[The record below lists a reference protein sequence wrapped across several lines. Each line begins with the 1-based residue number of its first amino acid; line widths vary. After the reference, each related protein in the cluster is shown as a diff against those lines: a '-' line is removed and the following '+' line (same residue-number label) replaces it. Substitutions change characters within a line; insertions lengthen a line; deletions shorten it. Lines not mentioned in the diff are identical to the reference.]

1 MSDFLSHHHWLYTEV
16 GSGSNVEDG
25 LVALSWQDAFIRH
38 IMTINDHPSDK
49 SSQAKG
55 IIHFYRLNYPTI
67 LLGPKD
73 TRLKALPEGIAY
85 LNKQGYATHLRAHG
99 GLAVVSDPGIINVS
113 FISNLK
119 EFPLSIDEGYEQMIQ
134 WLKEALSTLG
144 LNVESYEVP
153 DSYCP
158 GTYDIVIQQQKIGGI
173 AQRRFKD
180 GVAVAAYISV
190 TGNQKER
197 SEIIRQFYQTSEAD
211 SPYPNVN
218 PDVMANIND
227 FLAQS
232 ISVEKFKQLL
242 LNTVQQQTKLTHF
255 PNPDQ
260 GLEALYQKMYQKTLD
275 RNYRLPINK

>member
-1 MSDFLSHHHWLYTEV
+1 MSEFLSHHHWLYTEV
-16 GSGSNVEDG
+16 GSGSNADDG

-38 IMTINDHPSDK
+38 IMTVNDHPSDK

-67 LLGPKD
+67 ILGPKD

-85 LNKQGYATHLRAHG
+85 LNKQGFAPHLRAHG
-99 GLAVVSDPGIINVS
+99 GLAVVSDPGIINIS

-119 EFPLSIDEGYEQMIQ
+119 EYPLTIDEGYEQMIQ
-134 WLKEALSTLG
+134 WLKEALSPLG
-144 LNVESYEVP
+144 LKVESYEVP

-158 GTYDIVIQQQKIGGI
+158 GTYDIIIQQQKIGGI

-190 TGNQKER
+190 TGNQRER
-197 SEIIRQFYQTSEAD
+197 AKIIRQFYQISEAD
-211 SPYPNVN
+211 SQYPNVN
-218 PDVMANIND
+218 PDVMSNIND
-227 FLAQS
+227 FLAKP

-242 LNTVQQQTKLTHF
+242 LNTVQQQTQLTRL
-255 PNPDQ
+255 PDS
-260 GLEALYQKMYQKTLD
+260 GEALEALYQKMYQKTLD
-275 RNYRLPINK
+275 RNYPLQINK

>member
-1 MSDFLSHHHWLYTEV
+1 MSEFLSYHHWLYTEV
-16 GSGSNVEDG
+16 GSGSNADDG

-38 IMTINDHPSDK
+38 IMTLNDHPSDK

-67 LLGPKD
+67 ILGPKD

-85 LNKQGYATHLRAHG
+85 LNWEGFATHLRAHG
-99 GLAVVSDPGIINVS
+99 GLAVVSDPGIINIS

-119 EFPLSIDEGYEQMIQ
+119 EYPLTIDEGYEQMIR
-134 WLKEALSTLG
+134 WLKEALSPMG
-144 LNVESYEVP
+144 LKVESYEVP

-190 TGNQKER
+190 TGHQRER
-197 SEIIRQFYQTSEAD
+197 AKIIRQFYQTSKAD
-211 SPYPNVN
+211 SQYPNVN
-218 PDVMANIND
+218 PDVMSNIND
-227 FLAQS
+227 FLAKP

-242 LNTVQQQTKLTHF
+242 LNTVQQQTQLTHL
-255 PNPDQ
+255 PDP
-260 GLEALYQKMYQKTLD
+260 GEALEALYQKMYQKTLD
-275 RNYRLPINK
+275 RNYPLQINK

>member
-1 MSDFLSHHHWLYTEV
+1 MSEFLSHHHWLYTEV
-16 GSGSNVEDG
+16 GSGSNADDG

-38 IMTINDHPSDK
+38 IMTLNDHPSDK

-67 LLGPKD
+67 ILGPKD
-73 TRLKALPEGIAY
+73 TRLKALPEGIAH
-85 LNKQGYATHLRAHG
+85 LNWAGFATHLRAHG
-99 GLAVVSDPGIINVS
+99 GLAVVSDPGIINIS

-119 EFPLSIDEGYEQMIQ
+119 EYPLTIDEGYEQMIR
-134 WLKEALSTLG
+134 WLKEALSPMG
-144 LNVESYEVP
+144 LKVESYEVP

-190 TGNQKER
+190 IGNQKER

-211 SPYPNVN
+211 SQYPNVN

-242 LNTVQQQTKLTHF
+242 LNTVQQQTKLTHL

-275 RNYRLPINK
+275 RNYHLPINK

>member
-1 MSDFLSHHHWLYTEV
+1 MSEFLSYHHWLYTEV
-16 GSGSNVEDG
+16 GSGSNADDG

-38 IMTINDHPSDK
+38 IMTLNDHPSDK

-67 LLGPKD
+67 ILGPKD

-85 LNKQGYATHLRAHG
+85 LNWAGFATHLRAHG
-99 GLAVVSDPGIINVS
+99 GLAVVSDPGIINIS

-119 EFPLSIDEGYEQMIQ
+119 EYPLTIDEGYEQMIR
-134 WLKEALSTLG
+134 WLKEALNPMG
-144 LNVESYEVP
+144 LKVESYEVP

-211 SPYPNVN
+211 SQYPNVN
-218 PDVMANIND
+218 PDVMSNIND

-242 LNTVQQQTKLTHF
+242 LNTVQQQTQLTHL
-255 PNPDQ
+255 PGP
-260 GLEALYQKMYQKTLD
+260 GEALEALYQKMYQKTLD
-275 RNYRLPINK
+275 RNYPLQINK